1 MASTIIAATAGFTEK
16 SCGRLFIYP
25 AGLMGVREVAGVVG
39 SRPVT
44 AGACPVVVAV
54 TVRNCRMCVLRL
66 RTHIARQWMYVR
78 SLRIELQ
85 TIFAET
91 VWLYGQSRT

>member
-25 AGLMGVREVAGVVG
+25 AGLMGAREVAGVVG

-66 RTHIARQWMYVR
+66 R